1 MARSQNGW
9 STVTSARVSS
19 YAVPGCGTRLPMRD
33 GDVATVLGYVAHQFH
48 LYVEALH
55 TGWCWGY
62 APRNVRG
69 SSSIIS
75 NHASATAI
83 DLNAPNHPLGVRG
96 TFSKQKVKAI
106 EKILAFC
113 EGAVR
118 WGGHYSGRKDEMHFE
133 INAGSATVARIARKI
148 RALKAKAAAL
158 KPVTSISVVLREG
171 SGARSQVLL
180 LQKTMDKRP
189 DVTLK
194 PDGDFG
200 PKTTTAVKTVQRKAK
215 IKADGV
221 VGPATCKIL
230 GIKWT
235 GK

>member
-19 YAVPGCGTRLPMRD
+19 YSVPGTGTRLPIRD
-33 GDVATVLGYVAHQFH
+33 GDVATVLTYVATQFH
-48 LYVEALH
+48 NTVERLH

-69 SSSIIS
+69 SSTVIS

-96 TFSKQKVKAI
+96 TFSGAEVRAI
-106 EKILAFC
+106 RKILAYC

-118 WGGHYSGRKDEMHFE
+118 WGGDYSGRVDAMHFE

-148 RALKAKAAAL
+148 RAAKAKPV
-158 KPVTSISVVLREG
+158 KPTTSVSVVLREG
-171 SGARSQVLL
+171 SGARSQVML
-180 LQKTMDKRP
+180 LQKTLDALP
-189 DVTLK
+189 GIACAV
-194 PDGDFG
+194 DGDFG
-200 PKTTTAVKTVQRKAK
+200 PGTTRALKAAQKAK
-215 IKADGV
+215 KLKADGIA
-221 VGPATCKIL
+221 GPATCKAL